1 MMRQDFGSSIWM
13 IPATASLLVAAC
25 EGPASERGQGE
36 ESAGE
41 EGTILSPPAQNNDG
55 VMRVLVYHDMEGLAG
70 QDDPRTYLASKPEH
84 YRRGREWLTADV
96 NAVIA
101 GLFDA
106 GADEIHVT
114 DAHGSGSQ
122 EPDLLLDRLDP
133 RAEMVF
139 RDQPYRPYID
149 LVEPGVYDAVAVVAM
164 HSKTGSGGFAAHT
177 FNPGTAVQVNGM
189 WITETEV
196 IAYAWGDVGVPVIFG
211 SGDDRLADDLK
222 TMPWIKFVTTKKATS
237 ASTAELYP
245 VDSVRAELLARA
257 RRALENREEARAMTL
272 TKPITA
278 AVGAVPPADLSMLR
292 GVPGIRYEDNTVTF
306 EAPDYAAA
314 YDGFTALI
322 RVANEGYSDLWR
334 EVAAAHPDGQVLG
347 QAYRDLLF
355 GRWWDFESGRWTPP
369 PPGNPAPRRYHG
381 SN

>member
-1 MMRQDFGSSIWM
+1 MMRQALGQLL
-13 IPATASLLVAAC
+13 AAASLLIAAC
-25 EGPASERGQGE
+25 GGPAPEGGQGE
-36 ESAGE
+36 EAVGE
-41 EGTILSPPAQNNDG
+41 NGRILSAPAPNEDG
-55 VMRVLVYHDMEGLAG
+55 ITRVLVYHDMEGLAG

-196 IAYAWGDVGVPVIFG
+196 IAYAWGDVGVPVIFA

-222 TMPWIKFVTTKKATS
+222 TMPWIEFVTTKKATS

-334 EVAAAHPDGQVLG
+334 EVAAAHPDGQALG

-369 PPGNPAPRRYHG
+369 PPGSPAPRRYHG

>member
-1 MMRQDFGSSIWM
+1 MMRQALGQLL
-13 IPATASLLVAAC
+13 AAASLLIAAC
-25 EGPASERGQGE
+25 GGPAPEGGQGE
-36 ESAGE
+36 EAVGE
-41 EGTILSPPAQNNDG
+41 NGRILSAPAPNEDG
-55 VMRVLVYHDMEGLAG
+55 ITRVLVYHDMEGLAG
-70 QDDPRTYLASKPEH
+70 QDDPRTYLSSKPE
-84 YRRGREWLTADV
+84 YYPRGREWLTADV

-149 LVEPGVYDAVAVVAM
+149 LVEPGVYDAVAMVAM

-196 IAYAWGDVGVPVIFG
+196 IAYAWGDVGVPVIFA
-211 SGDDRLADDLK
+211 SGDDRLADDLT
-222 TMPWIKFVTTKKATS
+222 TMPWIEFVTTKKATS

-257 RRALENREEARAMTL
+257 RQALENWEEARAMTL

-334 EVAAAHPDGQVLG
+334 EVAAARPDGQALG

-369 PPGNPAPRRYHG
+369 PPGSPAPRRYHG